1 MRSKYNVSSN
11 KERRTFGGIVFDSE
25 LEMKYYR
32 DVVQP
37 KVNSGEIV
45 KCELQ
50 KKYELQPAFKYNG
63 KSVRQIDYV
72 ADFYL
77 EYANGS
83 SEVVDVKGMKTPEAQ
98 MKRKMMWYKYPDVC
112 FRWVTYVN
120 KTVGWVEYDEAQ
132 KIRKMNKRSK
142 KS

>member
-1 MRSKYNVSSN
+1 M
-11 KERRTFGGIVFDSE
+11 
-25 LEMKYYR
+25 
-32 DVVQP
+32 
-37 KVNSGEIV
+37 
-45 KCELQ
+45 
-50 KKYELQPAFKYNG
+50 
-63 KSVRQIDYV
+63 
-72 ADFYL
+72 

-142 KS
+142 KQ